1 MADSYMSLQ
10 ATQGDALSVPVKAAA
25 VYAAQENSLFLSGNL
40 FPIVNA
46 PNGIIRVGEL
56 AKVTAT
62 QLSAETTPDDIDATN
77 PGLTKNDIQAD
88 LFVARAVVR
97 QLGNIDLNE
106 IGFSLGKAVQQKF
119 DGSIYESLDAS
130 ATEYDFNTTDTG
142 TTFSMDDVFDAVKVI
157 RQNGE
162 QGALYGVVNPTIAA
176 QLMKDIGSTSFAGGD
191 FQTQAMR
198 EGFIGRIAGVTM
210 FSSAM
215 AGTTLTNGSSGFIFG
230 ADSGRIAMQ
239 KGIDVATA
247 PRVEA
252 VGTDVVCNLHAG
264 FGFLDAER
272 AVRLR
277 SVA

>member
-25 VYAAQENSLFLSGNL
+25 VYAAQENSLFLSGQL

-56 AKVTAT
+56 ASVTAT
-62 QLSAETTPDDIDATN
+62 KLSAVSTPEDISPTN
-77 PGLTKNDIQAD
+77 PALTKNDIQAD

-106 IGFSLGKAVQQKF
+106 VGFSLGKAVQVKF
-119 DGSIYESLDAS
+119 DGSIYESLDTN
-130 ATEYDFNTTDTG
+130 ATEYDFNTTGTG
-142 TTFSMDDVFDAVKVI
+142 TTFSLDDVFEAVKVI

-162 QGALYGVVNPTIAA
+162 QGKLYGILNPTIAKD
-176 QLMKDIGSTSFAGGD
+176 LMKDIGSTAYAGGD
-191 FQTQAMR
+191 FQSQAMR
-198 EGFIGRIAGVTM
+198 EGFLGQVAGVAM

-252 VGTDVVCNLHAG
+252 VGTDIVCNLHAG
-264 FGFLDAER
+264 FGFLDANR